1 MCVCHCVMHACTH
14 THSHSLSL
22 THTHTLTPHPHPNT
36 GMHPNMH
43 TSRTMT
49 VECTAAVPSVSP
61 CSRIGDKVPLGKKG
75 RYGVVRGEAEALF
88 SPYHLFVESSNAED
102 FADDRI
108 LQQVLGNTYLL
119 SVTVPDVSILK

>member
-1 MCVCHCVMHACTH
+1 
-14 THSHSLSL
+14 
-22 THTHTLTPHPHPNT
+22 
-36 GMHPNMH
+36 
-43 TSRTMT
+43 MT
-49 VECTAAVPSVSP
+49 VECIAAVPSVSP

-108 LQQVLGNTYLL
+108 LQQVLRNTSLL
-119 SVTVPDVSILK
+119 SVTLPDVLMLKWRSEKGGQDC